1 MAGGGKETLI
11 LTDYENIYQTFL
23 RIRNTPGLAELI
35 YASNKDIQDI
45 LTNLKNY
52 VFTETDNY
60 EGKFGAKNKGQFTD
74 NKLAIKVYKA
84 MGGIMLSEGTNPPGK
99 NPIESVDNYF
109 RKLGKNTGIDTSNK
123 GNENKVREVS
133 KSREAFY

>member
-23 RIRNTPGLAELI
+23 KLRNTPGLAEAI
-35 YASNKDIQDI
+35 YASNKEIQDI

-52 VFTETDNY
+52 AFTETDNY
-60 EGKFGAKNKGQFTD
+60 EGKFGAKNKGEFTD

-84 MGGIMLSEGTNPPGK
+84 MGGIMLSEGSAPGK

-109 RKLGKNTGIDTSNK
+109 RKFGKETGSDTGNK
-123 GNENKVREVS
+123 DNDNKARGVN

>member
-11 LTDYENIYQTFL
+11 LTDYENIYQAFL
-23 RIRNTPGLAELI
+23 KLRNTPGLAEAI
-35 YASNKDIQDI
+35 YASNKEIQDI

-52 VFTETDNY
+52 AFTETDNY
-60 EGKFGAKNKGQFTD
+60 EGKFGAKNKGEFTD

-84 MGGIMLSEGTNPPGK
+84 MGGIMLSEGAPPGK

-109 RKLGKNTGIDTSNK
+109 RKFGKETGSDTGNK
-123 GNENKVREVS
+123 DNENKARGVS